1 MVNDEI
7 YILTKHARF
16 NAEYIENIP
25 VYRRRYYL
33 YLLEKEIEEIEKLKE
48 KEMKKIK
55 KKPR

>member
-55 KKPR
+55 QKPR